1 MGAIFQDFLRYEL
14 TAGHNIGLGRP
25 QALDLLG
32 LLDDPLHRLTRTRT
46 TPKGKAGNSS
56 APSSRWASKPSTSR
70 AGHPAMTAAVTSLP
84 ATFSKGHFRT

>member
-32 LLDDPLHRLTRTRT
+32 LLDDPLHRLTRTRC
-46 TPKGKAGNSS
+46 SS
-56 APSSRWASKPSTSR
+56 HGRW
-70 AGHPAMTAAVTSLP
+70 
-84 ATFSKGHFRT
+84 